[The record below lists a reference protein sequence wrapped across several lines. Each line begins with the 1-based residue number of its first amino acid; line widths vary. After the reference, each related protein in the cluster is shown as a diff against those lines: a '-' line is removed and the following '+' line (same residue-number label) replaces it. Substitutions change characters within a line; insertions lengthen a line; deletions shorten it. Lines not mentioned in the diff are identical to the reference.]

1 MSVDNA
7 TPASEQEREEPLWF
21 ATVPGFPRVSVQ
33 FSHRCP
39 RESEPALV
47 AINYYGTAE
56 DLIAAG
62 IATAAM
68 LDRRVRAGRHRERV
82 DQDGDRFQLVRYWRS
97 TVDGKECA
105 PYRYFR
111 LTRLKPEERAAGLP
125 GAHDAIAA
133 YNRWLKWRAA
143 EGQDAQLFQVKEL
156 PEHVRRPG
164 ANLWLVVDNTR
175 GT

>member
-1 MSVDNA
+1 MSAGNV
-7 TPASEQEREEPLWF
+7 TPASDEREEPLWY
-21 ATVPGFPRVSVQ
+21 ATVPGFPRVQVQ

-39 RESEPALV
+39 REQSEPALV

-68 LDRRVRAGRHRERV
+68 LDRRPRAGRHRKRV
-82 DQDGDRFQLVRYWRS
+82 DQDGDRFQLERYWRS

-111 LTRLKPEERAAGLP
+111 LTRLKPEERAPGLP

-156 PEHVRRPG
+156 PEQVRKPTLR
-164 ANLWLVVDNTR
+164 LVVDNTR